1 MDRRSG
7 LKKAHFSSVPTRT
20 SLFTCK
26 KYVFL
31 IKKTFPPPPPPK
43 NRKNSTQRFPMGRVG
58 KLNTT
63 LFMGRVVRWELVLQR
78 ICRNSDRFILRSNTC
93 GVGDD

>member
-7 LKKAHFSSVPTRT
+7 LKKAHFSSVPTRM

-43 NRKNSTQRFPMGRVG
+43 NRENSAQRS
-58 KLNTT
+58 L
-63 LFMGRVVRWELVLQR
+63 
-78 ICRNSDRFILRSNTC
+78 
-93 GVGDD
+93 